1 MSTIETI
8 TDTVPLGSSATLT
21 PQSRDSSATAYYCA
35 DYVYTLTY
43 TGPETGTM
51 TPIVHSANGL
61 YSASFLPTTVGTYTV
76 TVTLRNSYT
85 NANPLVST

>member
-1 MSTIETI
+1 MTTIETI

-21 PQSRDSSATAYYCA
+21 LQSRDSSATDYYSA
-35 DYVYTLTY
+35 DYIYTLTY

-51 TPIVHSANGL
+51 TPIFHSANGL

-76 TVTLRNSYT
+76 TVTLSNSYT
-85 NANPLVST
+85 NANPSAPT